1 MTREHQLRTA
11 QVYYTQN
18 CKPLLTEVTNYSHHF
33 IAIHQFVSLLA
44 TGVALKYIQTK
55 ALAIDGHDA
64 FG

>member
-1 MTREHQLRTA
+1 
-11 QVYYTQN
+11 
-18 CKPLLTEVTNYSHHF
+18 LLTEVTNYSHHF